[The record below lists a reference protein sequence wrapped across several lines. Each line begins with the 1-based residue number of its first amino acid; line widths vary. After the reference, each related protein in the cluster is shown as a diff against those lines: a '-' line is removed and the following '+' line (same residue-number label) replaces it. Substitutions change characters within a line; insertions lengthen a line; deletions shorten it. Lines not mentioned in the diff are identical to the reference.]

1 MTGSKKAREMRIQT
15 YLINLDGSD
24 ERLASATRQLAAQG
38 IDFERVAAFDGRGR
52 ELSSIAQYDPEGAQA
67 YMGRPLRGGEIGCY
81 LSHLDCA
88 RRFLSS
94 NADYGLVLEDDME
107 LHPDSYS
114 RLISMLQWLA
124 DRPADW
130 EVINLAANR
139 DKYSSPLK
147 TFGRYSLA
155 RGHYFPMTTTA
166 ILWTRAGATA
176 FVRDHATVRMPVD
189 NALREWQST
198 VDRGLT
204 VTPGLIT
211 TTGSESDIDG
221 GQPLRNKGGRSLL
234 YELKKQR
241 RMLRN
246 KLRAWLHRRAW
257 RRQHPSA

>member
-1 MTGSKKAREMRIQT
+1 MRIQT

-24 ERLASATRQLAAQG
+24 ARLQSATRQLQAQG
-38 IDFERVAAFDGRGR
+38 IAFERVPAFDGRGR
-52 ELSSIAQYDPEGAQA
+52 DLASIAQYDPEGAQA

-81 LSHLDCA
+81 LSHIDCA
-88 RRFLSS
+88 RRFLTTQ
-94 NADYGLVLEDDME
+94 ADYALVLEDDME
-107 LHPDSYS
+107 LRTDSFA
-114 RLISMLQWLA
+114 RLGEMLDWLA
-124 DRPADW
+124 TRPVDW

-139 DKYSSPLK
+139 DKYSSPMK
-147 TFGRYSLA
+147 SFGQYTLA

-166 ILWTRAGATA
+166 ILWTRAGAEA
-176 FVRDHATVRMPVD
+176 FVRDHGRVRMPVD

-204 VTPGLIT
+204 VQPGLIT

-234 YELKKQR
+234 YGFKKQR

-257 RRQHPSA
+257 RRDHPSA